1 MVDDLH
7 PNVEELQEELREL
20 FLLEKTELDLFN
32 AVWLLESNRP
42 RGILSTTDREYLLGQ
57 KEYEHPQSE
66 ANRKQDIRERVI
78 NAFQDF
84 LILTLML
91 SAKERKKIFNDEISE
106 KLLQY
111 SLESMV
117 SFVYLGLEEDIK
129 ELEKIIEMGVYSGAN
144 LSKISHWSGEVV
156 DVDTLI
162 DLERRPDR
170 SEVIQ
175 KLEQGKTDQLTPAE
189 IGILVRSGK
198 LDESDLDK
206 LENTSTPYPFGFDN
220 SEQREE

>member
-1 MVDDLH
+1 MADDLH
-7 PNVEELQEELREL
+7 PNAEELQEELREL
-20 FLLEKTELDLFN
+20 LQEKSELDLSN
-32 AVWLLESNRP
+32 AVWLLGSSRA
-42 RGILSTTDREYLLGQ
+42 RGILSTTDREYLSGQ

-91 SAKERKKIFNDEISE
+91 SEKERKKIFNDEISE
-106 KLLQY
+106 KLLQH

-117 SFVYLGLEEDIK
+117 SFVYLGLEEDIE
-129 ELEKIIEMGVYSGAN
+129 ELEKIIEIGVYSGAN
-144 LSKISHWSGEVV
+144 LSKIGNWSGEVV
-156 DVDTLI
+156 DVDTSI

-189 IGILVRSGK
+189 IGILVRSGQLDK
-198 LDESDLDK
+198 DDLDE
-206 LENTSTPYPFGFDN
+206 LEDTSIPYPFAFQGF
-220 SEQREE
+220 EQKDKE

>member
-91 SAKERKKIFNDEISE
+91 SEKERKKIFNDEISE